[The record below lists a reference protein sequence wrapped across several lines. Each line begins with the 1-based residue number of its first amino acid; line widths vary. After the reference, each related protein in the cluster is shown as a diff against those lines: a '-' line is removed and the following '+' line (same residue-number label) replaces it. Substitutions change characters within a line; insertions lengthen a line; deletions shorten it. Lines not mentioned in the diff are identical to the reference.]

1 MKFIVRRILISFLVV
16 WLLPVGAA
24 FGSLSGQINGI
35 VSRSSLKKVTFAVH
49 IIKADSGKKVYSRK
63 ANVAMIPASNMKIIT
78 TAAAL
83 KYLGADFKY
92 KTRIGLQGDS
102 LVVIGSGDPLLGD
115 EKTEAK
121 YGKSRHWVLDDI
133 VAGLKEARI
142 TKVGNI
148 IVDTTVFDDERVHP
162 NWPKEQLNRWYACE
176 VSGVNYN
183 GNCVLIGAKNT
194 GGRVVISL
202 EPQTT
207 FIKLINKVS
216 ARGGNVMGAYRN
228 HTQNV
233 LTVKGKCSKSVAPFD
248 VAIER
253 PAAFFGFLLAEKLNA
268 AGITTGGKLLEQTV
282 VNPGQIQLVREYSHT
297 IGDCLGRSNKN
308 SFGLVAESLLK
319 TIAAHESASKKNGS
333 WVGGREVISDY
344 MKGLGIDSGQFYIDD
359 ASGLSRQNKLSA
371 RAITKVLASVYKSKD
386 RQLYKNSLAAGGI
399 DGTIKKY
406 FREKKYKGKV
416 FGKTGYIVGVKSFS
430 GICSTAKGDYI
441 FSILTNRANARTR
454 PAINDIAKAIIDSN

>member
-1 MKFIVRRILISFLVV
+1 
-16 WLLPVGAA
+16 
-24 FGSLSGQINGI
+24 
-35 VSRSSLKKVTFAVH
+35 
-49 IIKADSGKKVYSRK
+49 
-63 ANVAMIPASNMKIIT
+63 
-78 TAAAL
+78 
-83 KYLGADFKY
+83 
-92 KTRIGLQGDS
+92 
-102 LVVIGSGDPLLGD
+102 
-115 EKTEAK
+115 
-121 YGKSRHWVLDDI
+121 
-133 VAGLKEARI
+133 
-142 TKVGNI
+142 
-148 IVDTTVFDDERVHP
+148 VHP

-202 EPQTT
+202 EPQTA

-216 ARGGNVMGAYRN
+216 SRGGNVMGAYRN
-228 HTQNV
+228 HKQNV

-253 PAAFFGFLLAEKLNA
+253 PAAFFGYMLAEKLNA

-282 VNPGQIQLVREYSHT
+282 VNPSQIQLVRQYTHS

-308 SFGLVAESLLK
+308 SFGLVAESLFK

-333 WVGGREVISDY
+333 WTGGRQVISDY

-386 RQLYKNSLAAGGI
+386 RQLYKDSLSVGGI

-416 FGKTGYIVGVKSFS
+416 FGKTGYIAGVKSFS

-441 FSILTNRANARTR
+441 FSILTNGANGRTR